1 MLNRIS
7 SHWIL
12 FFGVLCAS
20 SGAIFAKLAQNEGT
34 PSLVVA
40 AYRLSLSVIILLP
53 ILFSRYNDNFRNIA
67 VKDIGKCFLGGLF
80 LAIHFATWISSLEYT
95 SIASSVVI
103 VTTNPIWV
111 ALFTIIFQRVRP
123 GKLLIIGLVIAL
135 AGGAV
140 VGISEGCEF
149 SQGALKCAG
158 ETQLRNTSL
167 GNILALIGAWMAAG
181 YLLVGKNIRQR
192 MPLLPYISLVYG
204 FAAII
209 LVVYQLVFGNGLAIP
224 NSKAFIWLVSLAIF
238 PQLLGHSS
246 LNWVLK
252 KLSATYVSIAL
263 LAEPI
268 GSTLMGILLFNEIP
282 SWIKVFGAFL
292 ILGGILLVS
301 LNENKKQVQLTGS

>member
-1 MLNRIS
+1 MLNRTRP
-7 SHWIL
+7 HWIL

-34 PSLVVA
+34 SSLIVA
-40 AYRLSLSVIILLP
+40 AYRLLFSVIILAP
-53 ILFSRYNDNFRNIA
+53 ILLIKYRGYFYKIA
-67 VKDIGKCFLGGLF
+67 LFDVGMCFLGGLF

-123 GKLLIIGLVIAL
+123 GRLLVIGLIIAL
-135 AGGAV
+135 TGGVV
-140 VGISEGCEF
+140 VGISEGCDF
-149 SQGALKCAG
+149 SKGMLVCSEQVEASNA
-158 ETQLRNTSL
+158 TL

-181 YLLVGKNIRQR
+181 YLLIGKKVRQR
-192 MPLLPYISLVYG
+192 MPLPSYIFLVYG

-209 LVVYQLVFGNGLAIP
+209 LVFYQLVFGGGLIISSGQALL
-224 NSKAFIWLVSLAIF
+224 WLICLAVF
-238 PQLLGHSS
+238 PQLLGHTS
-246 LNWVLK
+246 LNWALK

-268 GSTLMGILLFNEIP
+268 GSTIMGVVLFNEIP
-282 SWIKVFGAFL
+282 SWIKVFGAIL

-301 LNENKKQVQLTGS
+301 LDENEKKIQAAIS